1 MDYQSL
7 LLQNKMIQPASSV
20 LSSWKENK
28 QDPNSQIGQTIHDEK
43 LAENP
48 NIFKPGSEN
57 IFHMN
62 SLDKAMRGNVDVDT
76 ALKEKINLEKNSMLH
91 AVLSES
97 DLIENMSSGATGA
110 PIAPVNQISYTSKS
124 SQTKRKKKKITDI
137 IENAYRRKQ

>member
-20 LSSWKENK
+20 LSSWKENR
-28 QDPNSQIGQTIHDEK
+28 QDPNSQISQTIYDEK

-91 AVLSES
+91 VVLSES
-97 DLIENMSSGATGA
+97 DLIENMSSGA
-110 PIAPVNQISYTSKS
+110 PIAPVNQVSYTSKS
-124 SQTKRKKKKITDI
+124 NQSKRKKKKLTDI
-137 IENAYRRKQ
+137 IENAYRRKR